1 MDIPSFK
8 DFHARLDCKVL
19 GEFLKQK
26 KETREVEEIKWEFQS
41 HIFVPD
47 IYGRW
52 DPVHLKKLWK
62 SCALRAVWMASVK
75 TCGRNHINLI
85 N

>member
-26 KETREVEEIKWEFQS
+26 KETREVEEIK
-41 HIFVPD
+41 
-47 IYGRW
+47 
-52 DPVHLKKLWK
+52 
-62 SCALRAVWMASVK
+62 
-75 TCGRNHINLI
+75 
-85 N
+85 